1 MRRFFTSGMTAAKN
15 SCRAAETVAAEEKD
29 ECEKTQRG
37 RFLSGCLGLA
47 LDEIIG
53 GDLEQDRTE
62 MVENLAASREG
73 DVKLLLMLGG
83 SAGSEMGQKNF
94 SKLIARIGELIPP
107 NHPDAARMRME
118 KPCLR

>member
-1 MRRFFTSGMTAAKN
+1 
-15 SCRAAETVAAEEKD
+15 
-29 ECEKTQRG
+29 
-37 RFLSGCLGLA
+37 
-47 LDEIIG
+47 
-53 GDLEQDRTE
+53 